1 MTLRTTMQFIIRKAT
16 QSVLFAFILTC
27 GIFLISGSAL
37 YGQDVNE
44 TTSAIEEGETITLP
58 QALRIALANNR
69 DIKRSLLT
77 VEEAETQVT
86 TAWSNVIPRI
96 STSMSYTRNV
106 EVPVFFIP
114 ADFTD
119 PSSPLVPVR
128 TGTDN
133 NWNGN
138 IAVTQTLFRGEAI
151 VGISSAALYRQVQS
165 ESFRTTAQQIV
176 TQTRLAYY
184 QVLIAEERFQLQQA
198 TVNRLEKNLEQNRS
212 RYRAGL
218 LDEYDVLQLEV
229 QLANERPTLQEA
241 RYAIQQAYRNLAL
254 NLGVPV
260 QYDFQVEG
268 NLREYDIGTSSAS
281 TQENSTLKEIDEM
294 SPLILEPDQSFLEQ
308 AFNSRGDLRTLDAQL
323 QLKNREILGIWA
335 QYLPSISATYNIQWN
350 ANESGDPDF
359 FGTEQQ
365 RARSQSV
372 ALNISFPLFQG
383 FQRNANLA
391 RAKIQKKSLT
401 IQQNNSRQQARNAIA
416 SARESL
422 QQALETSDA
431 RERAIE
437 QAQRGYEIALTRLDN
452 GVGSQLDVTNAEVQL
467 QQAELNYA
475 QNVFN
480 YLTAKAQYDQ
490 AIGQVPFVERDNS
503 QLMEN
508 IGTEIQ

>member
-1 MTLRTTMQFIIRKAT
+1 MVNMIHKGTVYFLYGLLVVTG
-16 QSVLFAFILTC
+16 V
-27 GIFLISGSAL
+27 FLITGTVA
-37 YGQDVNE
+37 YGQAENE
-44 TTSAIEEGETITLP
+44 SEVAIQEGETITLP
-58 QALRIALANNR
+58 QAIRIALANNR

-86 TAWSNVIPRI
+86 TAWSQVIPRV
-96 STSMSYTRNV
+96 STSMTYTRNV

-119 PSSPLVPVR
+119 PNSPLVPVR
-128 TGTDN
+128 TGADN

-138 IAVTQTLFRGEAI
+138 ISVTQTLFRGEAL
-151 VGISSAALYRQVQS
+151 VGISSAALYRAVQS
-165 ESFRTTAQQIV
+165 ESFRATAQQIV

-198 TVNRLEKNLEQNRS
+198 TVERLEKNLEQNRS

-229 QLANERPTLQEA
+229 QLANERPSLQEA
-241 RYAIQQAYRNLAL
+241 RYGIQQAYRNLAL
-254 NLGVPV
+254 SLGVPV

-268 NLREYDIGTSSAS
+268 NLRQYNLGTTSAS
-281 TQENSTLKEIDEM
+281 NQDNGALKEIDEM
-294 SPLILEPDQSFLEQ
+294 TPLILEPEQSFLDQ
-308 AFNSRGDLRTLDAQL
+308 AFNARGDLRTLEAQL
-323 QLKNREILGIWA
+323 QLKNREILGLWA
-335 QYLPSISATYNIQWN
+335 QYLPAISATYNIQWN
-350 ANESGDPDF
+350 ATESGAPDF
-359 FGTEQQ
+359 FGSEQQ

-372 ALNISFPLFQG
+372 AFNVSLPLFQG

-401 IQQNNSRQQARNAIA
+401 IQQNAAREQARNAIA

-422 QQALETSDA
+422 QQALETADA
-431 RERAIE
+431 REQAVE

-490 AIGQVPFVERDNS
+490 AIGQVPFVEVDNS

-508 IGTEIQ
+508 IGTELQ